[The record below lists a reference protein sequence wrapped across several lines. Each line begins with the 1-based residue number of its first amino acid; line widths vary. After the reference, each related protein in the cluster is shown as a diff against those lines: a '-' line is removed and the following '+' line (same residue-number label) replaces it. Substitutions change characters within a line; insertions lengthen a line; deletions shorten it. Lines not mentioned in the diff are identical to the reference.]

1 MDGVGHKVGCIFI
14 GGINKGG
21 DVQVDTASISAK
33 ELAVVI
39 PAARSAG
46 NHGIDVVDI
55 ALVILCD
62 RPAQLCF
69 EICIRLMQRNRN
81 SDGVFFF
88 HAGDR
93 AIVVL
98 DIDRAGTGFP
108 SVEALC
114 KTVCR
119 PSAGSVLAKAEGIKN
134 GLDSD
139 RVKAVSTFRPPI
151 DGGDRRIQ
159 KRKRGAHLLNVRAEC
174 HRHLGRIARPIEGCG
189 YRLVVVI
196 RTACADGAQRGDQED
211 DGRENSDQPPANPF
225 AKLLVGKGC
234 RRGFGDHT
242 RGYCH
247 QRPPA
252 VPNSFSL

>member
-1 MDGVGHKVGCIFI
+1 MV
-14 GGINKGG
+14 
-21 DVQVDTASISAK
+21 DV
-33 ELAVVI
+33 
-39 PAARSAG
+39 
-46 NHGIDVVDI
+46 
-55 ALVILCD
+55 ALIVLRD
-62 RPAQLCF
+62 RPAQLRF
-69 EICIRLMQRNRN
+69 QIGIRLMQRNRN

-108 SVEALC
+108 SVEAFYEAA
-114 KTVCR
+114 CR
-119 PSAGSVLAKAEGIKN
+119 PCGRRILAKAEGIKN
-134 GLDSD
+134 GLDPN
-139 RVKAVSTFRPPI
+139 RVKAVSALRLPI

-211 DGRENSDQPPANPF
+211 DG
-225 AKLLVGKGC
+225 
-234 RRGFGDHT
+234 
-242 RGYCH
+242 
-247 QRPPA
+247 
-252 VPNSFSL
+252 